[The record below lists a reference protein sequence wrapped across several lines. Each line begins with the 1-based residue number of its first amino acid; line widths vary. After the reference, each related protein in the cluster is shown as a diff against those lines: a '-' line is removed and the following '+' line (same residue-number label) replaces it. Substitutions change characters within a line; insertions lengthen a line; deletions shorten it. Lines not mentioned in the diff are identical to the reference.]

1 MRGALVLLV
10 LWRSAALEEEED
22 EDVVRETTVLGQE
35 GGRMG
40 ERDGEV
46 FIGKEGSVVGVTEM
60 WNQSPDVEMTF
71 FLSCQDV
78 CVCVSVCFLC
88 VVCVCICVF
97 CVRLRTVGRVD
108 GVGFRVLRDLRRMLE
123 VVRGG

>member
-1 MRGALVLLV
+1 M
-10 LWRSAALEEEED
+10 
-22 EDVVRETTVLGQE
+22 
-35 GGRMG
+35 
-40 ERDGEV
+40 V
-46 FIGKEGSVVGVTEM
+46 FIGKEGSVVWGYG
-60 WNQSPDVEMTF
+60 DVESIARCGNDF
-71 FLSCQDV
+71 LLSCQDV